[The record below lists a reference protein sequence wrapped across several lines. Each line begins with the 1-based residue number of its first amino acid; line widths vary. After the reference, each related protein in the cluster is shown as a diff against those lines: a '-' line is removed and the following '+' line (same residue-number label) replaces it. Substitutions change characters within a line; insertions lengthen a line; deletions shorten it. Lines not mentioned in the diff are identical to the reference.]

1 MWFYLILGEDDA
13 VDHPFGRGRYNV
25 NPVPKSFDAASVYR
39 MNSSPRGIAV
49 IINNKNFLVSSGQH
63 LSPREGTDVDREAL
77 KKLFKKMQ
85 FKVEVHNNLTKAEI
99 RRIAVEKAAF
109 DHSLYS
115 AFIFAIL
122 THGEEG
128 VVYGTDGTISI
139 RDITSRFKK
148 STTLA
153 GKPKIFFFQACQG
166 MCIAVIN

>member
-1 MWFYLILGEDDA
+1 MWFYLILGEDDV
-13 VDHPFGRGRYNV
+13 VDHPFGRGSYTV
-25 NPVPKSFDAASVYR
+25 SPVPKSFDPASVYR

-63 LSPREGTDVDREAL
+63 RSPREGTDVDREAL
-77 KKLFKKMQ
+77 KKLFKKLQ

-109 DHSLYS
+109 DHSLYN
-115 AFIFAIL
+115 AFIFTIL
-122 THGEEG
+122 SHGEEG
-128 VVYGTDGTISI
+128 VVYGIDGTISI

-166 MCIAVIN
+166 MHIAVIN